1 MGQKLP
7 REKIRK
13 RIKKFNHSKRKIHSN
28 LMDLVSLLISGFCSN
43 LSEFILY
50 CLCLLELTFLLI
62 IQVVVC
68 QAVIRDPGHTFSRLE
83 TLDFLNHNVLS
94 NTTYWKILQSLNVAE
109 ELSHNLSMLVS
120 SLTINLNLNSVMD
133 KILMKTSV
141 ETQRASVKNL
151 GVKLLS
157 NPPLKM
163 TLTKVIVL
171 VRKNVALT

>member
-1 MGQKLP
+1 
-7 REKIRK
+7 
-13 RIKKFNHSKRKIHSN
+13 
-28 LMDLVSLLISGFCSN
+28 
-43 LSEFILY
+43 
-50 CLCLLELTFLLI
+50 
-62 IQVVVC
+62 
-68 QAVIRDPGHTFSRLE
+68 
-83 TLDFLNHNVLS
+83 
-94 NTTYWKILQSLNVAE
+94 
-109 ELSHNLSMLVS
+109 MLVS

-171 VRKNVALT
+171 ERKNVAST